1 MNQTT
6 LIALGIIGAAVLFVL
21 VMRSSK
27 PKGLS
32 ALMGGKGTQSPM
44 TTALLTIAA
53 IVASRRFGLFGEA
66 KSVAADVGKVFTGD
80 PTSPASSTPSAKT
93 PESTPSSGN

>member
-21 VMRSSK
+21 VMRSK
-27 PKGLS
+27 PKGL
-32 ALMGGKGTQSPM
+32 AGLIPKNQSPL

-66 KSVAADVGKVFTGD
+66 KSVAADVGKVFMGD

-93 PESTPSSGN
+93 PESTPSSGS